1 MSKDAFG
8 YDSRLPENI
17 RDIFMWLFQE
27 VACLHD
33 KWSLYPGLFGDKNN
47 TDLLSELA
55 QVNKKKLI
63 IVQPEGPI
71 GQSPPREADR
81 VQIHSPA
88 ASGAGA
94 AVIS

>member
-17 RDIFMWLFQE
+17 RDIFMCLCQE

-33 KWSLYPGLFGDKNN
+33 KWSLYLGLFGDKNN

-55 QVNKKKLI
+55 QMNKKKLI
-63 IVQPEGPI
+63 IVQPEGRI
-71 GQSPPREADR
+71 GQSLPREADR

-88 ASGAGA
+88 ASSAGA
-94 AVIS
+94 DVVS